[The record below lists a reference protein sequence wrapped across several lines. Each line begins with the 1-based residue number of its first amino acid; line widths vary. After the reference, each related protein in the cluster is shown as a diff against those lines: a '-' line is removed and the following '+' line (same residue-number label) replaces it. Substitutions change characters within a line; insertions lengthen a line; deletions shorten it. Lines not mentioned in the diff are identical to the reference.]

1 MLEYFDLAKAVLVVV
16 GAVIYFIFPVD
27 LFPDMVPIVGHLDDL
42 AILLAAIPSAVK
54 IYKKLT
60 AEKDEKK
67 GA

>member
-16 GAVIYFIFPVD
+16 GAVIYFVCPVD